1 MGIVGFKIRK
11 ASTPKNFKEFI
22 IRDPKEEFFKR
33 GDIFQQRS
41 GHPVDQVT
49 RSKTKLHPKRFWGE
63 NY

>member
-33 GDIFQQRS
+33 RDFSTKEWAS
-41 GHPVDQVT
+41 G
-49 RSKTKLHPKRFWGE
+49 
-63 NY
+63 